1 MIGEVEEKGT
11 DFPFCVWEVL
21 RIVSIIMLFF
31 MLLTIKVKVPAQ
43 RLL

>member
-1 MIGEVEEKGT
+1 MIGDAEEKGT
-11 DFPFCVWEVL
+11 DFPFCVWAVL

-31 MLLTIKVKVPAQ
+31 YVLTIKVKVPAR